1 MIGVITSCQ
10 RPELLEQDSSQTSE
24 GSVSGKA
31 CITMSAVFPD
41 FGQMTKAMGKTPDI
55 HSFHLVV
62 FDENGMFVEL
72 AEAEFIGDPYKTEDV
87 EDSENTDPNIPV
99 RPNMDSDYIRQFRVV
114 LTLTDEPRI
123 IHFIANC
130 PVDQIAYGHEASI
143 ISNLHVD
150 NGETAYWSRAEVPH
164 IKVEEESYTLDGQ
177 VHRHPCEHLK
187 KHLEYV
193 HLLRNFAQIVVEAE
207 TEDDSFELEGF
218 SIYNTIDKGT
228 VAPYNNKN
236 QEDPFQCFVDWD
248 HDKDGNILGTGHTHT
263 YEQFMAMEYPYE
275 GHALSSAVLNQELPK
290 EDGKI
295 KWFTKDDPFFM
306 YERKVSVKTD
316 EEDKWRES
324 PPHIIVKSKYN
335 GAPSYY
341 KFDLV
346 YNVMDKNDPTIIS
359 EIKYYNILRNFLY
372 KFTITG
378 VSGPGYDSP
387 EEAIA
392 GTTSNNL
399 AGSTTASKFTEVS
412 VGTGAIAVSYTDT
425 TVVNSGVIHLKYKY
439 ERENEVQNSDLHVT
453 LLNASNGDVIST
465 FEVADTDIQS
475 GIWKDYRDVALT
487 IKEPGNTVQEQIV
500 VVKTEDAKLLRN
512 VRFILRKKMQ
522 MLVECEPKIASGIAI
537 PHTVKIKLP
546 PGMTE
551 DMFPL
556 ELDMEVK
563 GLTLSPDATKS
574 DNHLPVTSGPS
585 IIEGKNA
592 NSFYFTKTI
601 LTYSEYMNTL
611 EKDANNYRIID
622 TYWITNAIN
631 NASTIYVANKY
642 FEQANA
648 SWTNVKYAFSGEAV
662 NTQNIPM
669 GLDRDVAIQFTMDS
683 SDGSYSSREVTL
695 KLNGM
700 RNPTAAEND
709 DETVMRFSLN
719 NRPSNVSLSG
729 RTVTVTGLKTTD
741 LEGKIS
747 FTVDN
752 SEYQV
757 GRASSSERTRNTFTG
772 SFNKTTVSAAAG
784 EPVNYT
790 LSVPTY
796 YQGMVINVTL
806 DGLRTQSSE
815 TKLVETE
822 SLGAIRKYTF
832 TPSATGTFTFALQ
845 TVNKEASIC
854 SITVETDDK
863 YYYSPISS
871 TLNQAMREFTSLSI
885 SNVRQGIGR
894 PVTISFGMA
903 TDDNA
908 WNSKNIRVTLVG
920 MTRNGTETSFTVN
933 TGSNDVNRD
942 NNYRTITLK
951 NITTSTSSGDLTVTI
966 SADDYQSRT
975 ANVTNRIRSQF
986 SNVTLN
992 PEALGAN
999 AGEVVT
1005 LSFSSDG
1012 LYDGMPVTLDLDG
1025 LEPVNGSVAT
1035 RAASSYIYTVSGTDT
1050 QTVQLRTTESTTSSK
1065 TCTVQ
1070 LKADGFEDS
1079 AVKTIEQ
1086 STVKNFNARFE
1097 GSPEYIHQ
1105 QTIVQLKFDV
1115 PVSGLKVKVTLNKLA
1130 PNGNADNNNQLKKSG
1145 NAYEY
1150 TVNNAGTQIINLKP
1164 TENQSGICTVTL
1176 EATGFTT
1183 QEVKV
1188 NQKRLSQIGNKLE
1201 FQNNDHGFNAW
1212 GNQSQK
1218 GNSNGEYRVTTSSA
1232 SNDKDAT
1239 QIAFDPS
1246 GGFTNGKTY
1255 IIQYDIRT
1263 SNNVNGKVYP
1273 YIQYAQNN
1281 NYRPCGDFILNGQNY
1296 VEVSSTKQTVVM
1308 EAQCTETA
1316 NRLIFAI
1323 GTIHGTVYLDNFSLY
1338 VVE

>member
-1 MIGVITSCQ
+1 MTRTIKYILLFLIGVITSCQ
-10 RPELLEQDSSQTSE
+10 PPELLEQDSSQTSE

-41 FGQMTKAMGKTPDI
+41 FGPATKAMGKTPDI
-55 HSFHLVV
+55 DSFHLVV

-72 AEAEFIGDPYKTEDV
+72 AEAEFIGYPYKTEDV
-87 EDSENTDPNIPV
+87 EGSENTDPNIPV
-99 RPNMDSDYIRQFRVV
+99 RPNMDSDYIRQFKVV

-193 HLLRNFAQIVVEAE
+193 HLLRNFAQIVVEDG
-207 TEDDSFELEGF
+207 TVDDRFVLKGF

-248 HDKDGNILGTGHTHT
+248 HDEDGNIIGSGHTHT
-263 YEQFMAMEYPYE
+263 YEEFMAMEYPYE

-290 EDGKI
+290 VNGEI
-295 KWFTKDDPFFM
+295 KWFTKADPFFM

-324 PPHIIVKSKYN
+324 PPHIIVKSTYN

-346 YNVMDKNDPTIIS
+346 YNVMDKDDPTIIN

-378 VSGPGYDSP
+378 VSGPGYDSL

-439 ERENEVQNSDLHVT
+439 ERENDVQNSDLHVT

-512 VRFILRKKMQ
+512 VRFILRKKLQ
-522 MLVECEPKIASGIAI
+522 MLVECEPKIASGIAV

-556 ELDMEVK
+556 NLDMEVR
-563 GLTLSPDATKS
+563 GLTLSPDATKD

-622 TYWITNAIN
+622 TYWITNTIN

-669 GLDRDVAIQFTMDS
+669 GLDRDVEIQFTMDS

-719 NRPSNVSLSG
+719 NRPSNVTLSG

-741 LEGKIS
+741 SEGKVS

-752 SEYQV
+752 SEYQI
-757 GRASSSERTRNTFTG
+757 GRKSSGERTRNTFTG
-772 SFNKTTVSAAAG
+772 SFDKTTVSAAAG
-784 EPVNYT
+784 ETVNYT

-806 DGLRTQSSE
+806 DGLRTQNSE

-822 SLGAIRKYTF
+822 SQGAIRKYTF
-832 TPSATGTFTFALQ
+832 TPSAAGSYTFALQ

-920 MTRNGTETSFTVN
+920 MTRNGTETSFTIN
-933 TGSNDVNRD
+933 TGSNDVTRD
-942 NNYRTITLK
+942 NNNRTITLK

-975 ANVTNRIRSQF
+975 TTRASGTRATSQF
-986 SNVTLN
+986 TNASLS
-992 PEALGAN
+992 PASLKAN
-999 AGEVVT
+999 AGEETT
-1005 LSFSSDG
+1005 LTFNLDDESYYS
-1012 LYDGMPVTLDLDG
+1012 GMTVNVELDG
-1025 LEPVNGSVAT
+1025 LEPVDNSLALLT
-1035 RAASSYIYTVSGTDT
+1035 RAVASYTYSPSKSGT
-1050 QTVQLRTTESTTSSK
+1050 QTIKLKTTDKAERTCYVKLT
-1065 TCTVQ
+1065 
-1070 LKADGFEDS
+1070 ADGFAESNLS
-1079 AVKTIEQ
+1079 AKQTAAAYALKATNATDNKNNYDVQAVYQLENSLTNGASYRLTFYVKADETI
-1086 STVKNFNARFE
+1086 NNLGIF
-1097 GSPEYIHQ
+1097 
-1105 QTIVQLKFDV
+1105 LK
-1115 PVSGLKVKVTLNKLA
+1115 KTT
-1130 PNGNADNNNQLKKSG
+1130 ADNNNNQQDIG
-1145 NAYEY
+1145 NNIGNV
-1150 TVNNAGTQIINLKP
+1150 TTQWVQK
-1164 TENQSGICTVTL
+1164 TVT
-1176 EATGFTT
+1176 FTAG
-1183 QEVKV
+1183 QSNFDMIAINIGSVK
-1188 NQKRLSQIGNKLE
+1188 KNKSIYFDKVSLV
-1201 FQNNDHGFNAW
+1201 QT
-1212 GNQSQK
+1212 
-1218 GNSNGEYRVTTSSA
+1218 SNGANANKEL
-1232 SNDKDAT
+1232 
-1239 QIAFDPS
+1239 I
-1246 GGFTNGKTY
+1246 TNG
-1255 IIQYDIRT
+1255 DFEET
-1263 SNNVNGKVYP
+1263 SNIATTDQNVVGPANTWWRKTNTGATP
-1273 YIQYAQNN
+1273 S
-1281 NYRPCGDFILNGQNY
+1281 P
-1296 VEVSSTKQTVVM
+1296 
-1308 EAQCTETA
+1308 QCT
-1316 NRLIFAI
+1316 LSI
-1323 GTIHGTVYLDNFSLY
+1323 
-1338 VVE
+1338 VEPGYTGQ

>member
-1 MIGVITSCQ
+1 
-10 RPELLEQDSSQTSE
+10 
-24 GSVSGKA
+24 
-31 CITMSAVFPD
+31 MSAVFPD
-41 FGQMTKAMGKTPDI
+41 FGPATKAMGETPEI

-62 FDENGMFVEL
+62 FDKNGMFVEL

-87 EDSENTDPNIPV
+87 EGSENTDPNIPV
-99 RPNMDSDYIRQFRVV
+99 RPNMDSDYIQQFRVV

-150 NGETAYWSRAEVPH
+150 NGEDAYWSRAEVPH
-164 IKVEEESYTLDGQ
+164 IKVDEETYTLDGQ

-193 HLLRNFAQIVVEAE
+193 HLLRNFAQIVVEDA
-207 TEDDSFELEGF
+207 TDNDPFVLEGF
-218 SIYNTIDKGT
+218 SVYNTIDIGT

-236 QEDPFQCFVDWD
+236 QDDPFQCFVDWD
-248 HDKDGNILGTGHTHT
+248 HDDDGNIIGSGHTHT
-263 YEQFMAMEYPYE
+263 YEQFMAMEFPYE
-275 GHALSSAVLNQELPK
+275 GHALSSAVLNQNLPK
-290 EDGKI
+290 NSSGDYI
-295 KWFTKDDPFFM
+295 WYNTNNPFFM
-306 YERKVSVKTD
+306 YERKVSIKTD

-324 PPHIIVKSKYN
+324 PPHIIVKSTYN
-335 GAPSYY
+335 GALSYY

-346 YNVMDKNDPTIIS
+346 YNVMDKDDPTIIN

-439 ERENEVQNSDLHVT
+439 ERENVVQNGDLHVT

-487 IKEPGNTVQEQIV
+487 INEPGNTVQEQIV

-522 MLVECEPKIASGIAI
+522 MLVECEPKISSGISV
-537 PHTVKIKLP
+537 PQTVKIKLP

-556 ELDMEVK
+556 NLDMEVR

-574 DNHLPVTSGPS
+574 DNNLPVTSGPS
-585 IIEGKNA
+585 IIEGKDG
-592 NSFYFTKTI
+592 NSFHFTKTI
-601 LTYSEYMNTL
+601 HTYSEYMNTL
-611 EKDANNYRIID
+611 ERDANNYRIID
-622 TYWITNAIN
+622 TYWVTNTIN

-648 SWTNVKYAFSGEAV
+648 SWTNVNYAFSGVAV

-669 GLDRDVAIQFTMDS
+669 GLDRDVAIQFTLDS
-683 SDGSYSSREVTL
+683 SDGSYNSREVTL

-700 RNPTAAEND
+700 RNPTATEND
-709 DETVMRFSLN
+709 DETVMTFTLN
-719 NRPSNVSLSG
+719 NKPSNVTVSG

-741 LEGKIS
+741 PEGKVS

-752 SEYQV
+752 SEYQI
-757 GRASSSERTRNTFTG
+757 GRASSGERTRNTFTG
-772 SFNKTTVSAAAG
+772 SFDKTTVSAAAG
-784 EPVNYT
+784 ETVNYT

-822 SLGAIRKYTF
+822 SQGAIRKYTF
-832 TPSATGTFTFALQ
+832 TPSAAGTFTFALQ

-854 SITVETDDK
+854 SINIETDAK
-863 YYYSPISS
+863 YYYSPIES

-885 SNVRQGIGR
+885 SNVRQGTGR

-903 TDDNA
+903 NDDNA

-933 TGSNDVNRD
+933 TGTDDVTRT
-942 NNYRTITLK
+942 NNTRTITLK

-975 ANVTNRIRSQF
+975 YTLSRTNRATSQF
-986 SNVTLN
+986 TNVSLSPASLKAEEGQETTLTFN
-992 PEALGAN
+992 LDN
-999 AGEVVT
+999 D
-1005 LSFSSDG
+1005 SYYS
-1012 LYDGMPVTLDLDG
+1012 GMTVNVELDG
-1025 LEPVNGSVAT
+1025 LEPADNSLSTVT
-1035 RAASSYIYTVSGTDT
+1035 RAVANYTYSPTQSGT
-1050 QTVQLRTTESTTSSK
+1050 QTIKLKTTDAAERTCYVKLT
-1065 TCTVQ
+1065 
-1070 LKADGFEDS
+1070 ADGFDMGEAS
-1079 AVKTIEQ
+1079 AKQSAATYALKMSNASSQNDIYNSQVCYLLDQPLAKNTTYVFKCHVKATSNINSLSIYLQQDPANKQNYDPKMQNITTQWKEI
-1086 STVKNFNARFE
+1086 TTTFTTDRDNEYNVITFNI
-1097 GSPEYIHQ
+1097 G
-1105 QTIVQLKFDV
+1105 KFVGDV
-1115 PVSGLKVKVTLNKLA
+1115 YMDNVS
-1130 PNGNADNNNQLKKSG
+1130 LKK
-1145 NAYEY
+1145 
-1150 TVNNAGTQIINLKP
+1150 
-1164 TENQSGICTVTL
+1164 
-1176 EATGFTT
+1176 
-1183 QEVKV
+1183 
-1188 NQKRLSQIGNKLE
+1188 
-1201 FQNNDHGFNAW
+1201 
-1212 GNQSQK
+1212 
-1218 GNSNGEYRVTTSSA
+1218 
-1232 SNDKDAT
+1232 
-1239 QIAFDPS
+1239 
-1246 GGFTNGKTY
+1246 
-1255 IIQYDIRT
+1255 
-1263 SNNVNGKVYP
+1263 
-1273 YIQYAQNN
+1273 QNN
-1281 NYRPCGDFILNGQNY
+1281 NTELMKNNDFESGNCDGWFIKGNA
-1296 VEVSSTKQTVVM
+1296 TVKCVP
-1308 EAQCTETA
+1308 EGYEP
-1316 NRLIFAI
+1316 
-1323 GTIHGTVYLDNFSLY
+1323 
-1338 VVE
+1338 

>member
-1 MIGVITSCQ
+1 MTQTTKYILLFLIGVITSCQ
-10 RPELLEQDSSQTSE
+10 RPELMEQGSSQSSE

-41 FGQMTKAMGKTPDI
+41 FGPATKAMGETPEI

-62 FDENGMFVEL
+62 FDKNGMFVEL

-87 EDSENTDPNIPV
+87 EGSENTDPNIPV
-99 RPNMDSDYIRQFRVV
+99 RPNMDSDYIREFKVV

-150 NGETAYWSRAEVPH
+150 NGEAAYWSRAEVPH
-164 IKVEEESYTLDGQ
+164 IKVDEEIYTLDGQ

-193 HLLRNFAQIVVEAE
+193 HLLRNFAQIVVEDA
-207 TEDDSFELEGF
+207 TDGDQFVLEGF

-248 HDKDGNILGTGHTHT
+248 HDEDGNIIGSGHTHT

-290 EDGKI
+290 ENGKI

-324 PPHIIVKSKYN
+324 PPHIIVKSTYK

-346 YNVMDKNDPTIIS
+346 YNVMDKDDPTIIN

-439 ERENEVQNSDLHVT
+439 ERENGVQNGDLHVT

-465 FEVADTDIQS
+465 FAVAAGDIQS
-475 GIWKDYRDVALT
+475 GTWKGYRDVELT
-487 IKEPGNTVQEQIV
+487 INEPGNTVQEQIV

-522 MLVECEPKIASGIAI
+522 MLVECEPKIASGIAV

-556 ELDMEVK
+556 NLDMEVR
-563 GLTLSPDATKS
+563 GLTLSPDATYD

-611 EKDANNYRIID
+611 EKDANNYRIIN

-648 SWTNVKYAFSGEAV
+648 SWTNVSYAFSGEAV

-741 LEGKIS
+741 SEGKVS

-752 SEYQV
+752 SEYQI
-757 GRASSSERTRNTFTG
+757 GRASSGERTRNTFTG
-772 SFNKTTVSAAAG
+772 SFDKTTVSAAAG
-784 EPVNYT
+784 ETVNYT
-790 LSVPTY
+790 LNVPTY

-806 DGLRTQSSE
+806 DGLRTQNSE

-822 SLGAIRKYTF
+822 SHGAIRKYTF
-832 TPSATGTFTFALQ
+832 TPSAAGTFTFALQ

-854 SITVETDDK
+854 SITIETDDK
-863 YYYSPISS
+863 YYYSPILS

-933 TGSNDVNRD
+933 TGSNDVTRID
-942 NNYRTITLK
+942 NNRTITLK

-975 ANVTNRIRSQF
+975 TTRASGTRATSQF
-986 SNVTLN
+986 TNASLS
-992 PEALGAN
+992 PASLKAN
-999 AGEVVT
+999 AGEETT
-1005 LSFSSDG
+1005 LTFNLDDESYYS
-1012 LYDGMPVTLDLDG
+1012 GMTVNVELDG
-1025 LEPVNGSVAT
+1025 LEPVDNSLALLT
-1035 RAASSYIYTVSGTDT
+1035 RAVASYTYSPSKSGIQTIKLKTTDAAE
-1050 QTVQLRTTESTTSSK
+1050 RTCYVHLT
-1065 TCTVQ
+1065 
-1070 LKADGFEDS
+1070 ADGFEESNLSAKQTAATYALKMTNNNSVNPAYRAQVFYTLDERLEKNTTYTFTCWVKSSQTKSLGIYIQNTEGQQQSLWDLTLNNIGTNWTECRVQFTTANDTNNRYNLITFNIGTNAVGESGAVYMDKVSLTKNGDS
-1079 AVKTIEQ
+1079 
-1086 STVKNFNARFE
+1086 KNLMEKNSDMNDFTLVNGQE
-1097 GSPEYIHQ
+1097 
-1105 QTIVQLKFDV
+1105 V
-1115 PVSGLKVKVTLNKLA
+1115 PVGWDKKFN
-1130 PNGNADNNNQLKKSG
+1130 NDNN
-1145 NAYEY
+1145 
-1150 TVNNAGTQIINLKP
+1150 
-1164 TENQSGICTVTL
+1164 
-1176 EATGFTT
+1176 
-1183 QEVKV
+1183 
-1188 NQKRLSQIGNKLE
+1188 
-1201 FQNNDHGFNAW
+1201 
-1212 GNQSQK
+1212 
-1218 GNSNGEYRVTTSSA
+1218 SNPSCSVIRVE
-1232 SNDKDAT
+1232 
-1239 QIAFDPS
+1239 
-1246 GGFTNGKTY
+1246 GGH
-1255 IIQYDIRT
+1255 
-1263 SNNVNGKVYP
+1263 
-1273 YIQYAQNN
+1273 
-1281 NYRPCGDFILNGQNY
+1281 
-1296 VEVSSTKQTVVM
+1296 E
-1308 EAQCTETA
+1308 
-1316 NRLIFAI
+1316 
-1323 GTIHGTVYLDNFSLY
+1323 
-1338 VVE
+1338 